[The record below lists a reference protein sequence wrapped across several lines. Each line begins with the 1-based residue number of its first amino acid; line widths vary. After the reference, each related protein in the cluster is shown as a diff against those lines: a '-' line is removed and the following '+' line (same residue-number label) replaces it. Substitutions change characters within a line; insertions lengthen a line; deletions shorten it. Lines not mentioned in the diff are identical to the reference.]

1 VEIIFRVEQRLI
13 SHQYKDLEPGKWV
26 KISGWEGADVAKAEV
41 LKAIEA
47 AK

>member
-1 VEIIFRVEQRLI
+1 M
-13 SHQYKDLEPGKWV
+13 G

-47 AK
+47 AKISSDFMSLVCLN

>member
-1 VEIIFRVEQRLI
+1 
-13 SHQYKDLEPGKWV
+13 V

-47 AK
+47 AKK

>member
-1 VEIIFRVEQRLI
+1 
-13 SHQYKDLEPGKWV
+13 

-47 AK
+47 AKK